1 MLTNE
6 DVIIAL
12 KYQIKDIAINN
23 EKILMEYLNS
33 LAKTKEKVGK
43 DELHQLLDRVQ
54 NVCRPVSWMAPVT
67 TDAGLVPADR
77 FLAQQAALLA
87 RTQDA
92 AGLTAAVSTD
102 ISAVSA
108 DTSVSTVGAAE
119 AEKLQRR
126 VQAERRN

>member
-1 MLTNE
+1 M
-6 DVIIAL
+6 
-12 KYQIKDIAINN
+12 
-23 EKILMEYLNS
+23 NS
-33 LAKTKEKVGK
+33 LKKFREQVGK

-54 NVCRPVSWMAPVT
+54 NVCRPVSWMALVT
-67 TDAGLVPADR
+67 TETGLVPADR

-108 DTSVSTVGAAE
+108 DTLVSTVGAAE
-119 AEKLQRR
+119 AEKLQRNL
-126 VQAERRN
+126 QAEREKKRKEENRTTGD